1 MEIVDELLA
10 LSKVLE
16 RDHVPYAVCGGLAV
30 TIHGRPRLTI
40 DIDIVVPKPVMD
52 QAIELAASV
61 GFDMQE
67 GWVYLPKNDLGINR
81 LFRLTKVEGGEF
93 ITLDLL
99 EADSDAI
106 RLFADRVRVSIEDRQ
121 ITVLSKAAIIEM
133 KSRSTRTKDILDIEM
148 LQDET
153 D

>member
-40 DIDIVVPKPVMD
+40 DINVVVPKSALD
-52 QAIELAASV
+52 QAIQLAGSV

-106 RLFADRVRVSIEDRQ
+106 RLFADRVRVSIGDRQ
-121 ITVLSKAAIIEM
+121 ITVLSRAAIIEM

>member
-40 DIDIVVPKPVMD
+40 DIDVVVPKSALD
-52 QAIELAASV
+52 QAIQLAGSV

-106 RLFADRVRVSIEDRQ
+106 RLFADRVRVSIGDRQ
-121 ITVLSKAAIIEM
+121 ITVLSRAAIIEM